1 MGDEHFRTVYSEAL
15 GRYYDRK
22 GIVIDIRY
30 NGGGRLHEDIEVFFS
45 GKQYLMQEVRGK
57 DYCEMPSRRWN
68 KPSVMLTCEADYSN
82 AHGTPWVY
90 QHQRIGKVVGMPV
103 AGTMTSVNWDTLL
116 DPSLYYGIPAVGYRT
131 AEGTYLENTQM
142 IPDVIIPLDPEKV
155 LKGVDTQLLKAVEV
169 LGK

>member
-1 MGDEHFRTVYSEAL
+1 
-15 GRYYDRK
+15 
-22 GIVIDIRY
+22 
-30 NGGGRLHEDIEVFFS
+30 
-45 GKQYLMQEVRGK
+45 
-57 DYCEMPSRRWN
+57 
-68 KPSVMLTCEADYSN
+68 
-82 AHGTPWVY
+82 
-90 QHQRIGKVVGMPV
+90 MPV

-142 IPDVIIPLDPEKV
+142 TPDVIIPLDPEKV